1 MISCIVCSHNDFF
14 FHQLCENIKK
24 TIGVPYEIIKIEN
37 LNKSRGIC
45 AAYNKGAVQ
54 SLYPYLCFVHE
65 DVLFETKNWG
75 KNACSHFENDSSL
88 GLIGIAGCKVKS
100 EIISTWYRSGKYE
113 FILNRYNYRQSTKD
127 DLSKSTLMN
136 LNPLNETISQVV
148 CLDGVFLFTSRKVWQ
163 MIKFDESLLNHFHGY
178 DLDFSIAATQKFKVA
193 VVYDILLTHF
203 SEGNLDKIWVQEA
216 FKVHKKWKNYLP
228 ISIDKISDLN
238 EQHINNISSFNYF
251 MNLIRKTKGTL
262 WLRVKM
268 IIFFLPILNK
278 NIPAKSK
285 TRIVLL
291 KIYKELLTSKI

>member
-251 MNLIRKTKGTL
+251 MNLIRKTKG
-262 WLRVKM
+262 
-268 IIFFLPILNK
+268 
-278 NIPAKSK
+278 
-285 TRIVLL
+285 
-291 KIYKELLTSKI
+291 